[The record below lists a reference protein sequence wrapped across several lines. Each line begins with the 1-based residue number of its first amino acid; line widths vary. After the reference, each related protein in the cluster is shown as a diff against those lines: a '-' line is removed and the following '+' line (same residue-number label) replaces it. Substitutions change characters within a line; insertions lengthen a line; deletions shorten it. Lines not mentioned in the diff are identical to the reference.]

1 MTRHFVAPWKSLART
16 GSAFLRINPF
26 ERMQDAANWFDNTD
40 VITDEERLQIG
51 RKNAIELFKLDMD

>member
-1 MTRHFVAPWKSLART
+1 
-16 GSAFLRINPF
+16 
-26 ERMQDAANWFDNTD
+26 MQDAANWFDNTD